1 MEQEDRARFRRL
13 QLLTI
18 IGPVIF
24 VVVAEA
30 VRYFYLRHVLSAA
43 GVSLVAVLVTLV
55 AAGVFSSYVFAVLW
69 NMEQERNAYKEAAL
83 ALGERERIA
92 REMHDGLAQDLAAL
106 NLKLYRLRDLAA
118 RGDLDATR
126 LEVGDALQLLNHSY
140 GEIRQTLY
148 DLRAGHHL
156 EEGFWHALSKQLED
170 FQRHTGITVVGP
182 SGVVDP
188 GKDPWDAAAS
198 VQILRIVQEVL
209 ANVRKHAEA
218 TRVQVTV
225 AEGRDRITL
234 TLADDGRGF
243 DPAEIPD
250 GRHFGLTVMRERAEL
265 VGAEMTIRAQPGQGT
280 RVTIAMRY
288 REGGASHRKGKAFV
302 GG

>member
-1 MEQEDRARFRRL
+1 MEEHDQARFRRL

-30 VRYFYLRHVLSAA
+30 VRYFYLRHVMSAA

-55 AAGVFSSYVFAVLW
+55 AAGIFSTYVFSVLW
-69 NMEQERNAYKEAAL
+69 NMERERNAYKEAAL
-83 ALGERERIA
+83 ALAERERIA

-106 NLKLYRLRDLAA
+106 NLKLYRLRDLATA
-118 RGDLDATR
+118 GDLGATQA
-126 LEVGDALQLLNHSY
+126 EVGEALQLLSHSY

-156 EEGFWHALSKQLED
+156 EEGFWHALAKQLED

-188 GKDPWDAAAS
+188 DEDPWDAAAS

-209 ANVRKHAEA
+209 ANVRKHADA
-218 TRVQVTV
+218 TRLQVTV
-225 AEGRDRITL
+225 AESKGRVVL
-234 TLADDGRGF
+234 TIADDGRGF
-243 DPAEIPD
+243 DPEAVRD
-250 GRHFGLTVMRERAEL
+250 GRHFGLTVMQERAEL
-265 VGAEMTIRAQPGQGT
+265 AGAEMTIRAQPGEGT
-280 RVTIAMRY
+280 RVSIAMRQ
-288 REGGASHRKGKAFV
+288 REGGESHRKGKAFV